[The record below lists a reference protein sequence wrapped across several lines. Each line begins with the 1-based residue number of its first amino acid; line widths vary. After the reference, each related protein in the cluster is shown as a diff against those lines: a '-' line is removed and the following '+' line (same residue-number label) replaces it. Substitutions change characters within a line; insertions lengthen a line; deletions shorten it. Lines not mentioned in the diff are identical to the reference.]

1 MPGVMDEILTDLTAE
16 YGQLDAL
23 LASLG
28 PADWARPSGAEGWTI
43 ADVVAHLALTEEA
56 VVRSTAEGGGGL
68 TAREGDLEADVA
80 GDVAAAGLD
89 GPAALARWRAAVAA
103 SVPALAAADPD
114 RPLRWAAAPLKP
126 RTLAT
131 TRLAEHW
138 AHTLDLAGPLGAD
151 LADTARLR
159 HIAWLGHATLP
170 YAFGLAG
177 LDPVAV
183 RAELTGPD
191 GEAWAFGPP
200 DAAAR
205 ITGPA
210 GHFCRVGAH
219 RLRPGD
225 SALTAEGPGAADAL
239 RLLRNWAA

>member
-1 MPGVMDEILTDLTAE
+1 MTGALDEILTDLRAE
-16 YGQLDAL
+16 YGRLDAM
-23 LASLG
+23 LAPLT
-28 PADWARPSGAEGWTI
+28 AAQWAQPSAAEGWTI

-56 VVRSTAEGGGGL
+56 VVRSAAERGGGL
-68 TAREGDLEADVA
+68 TARAGDLEADVA
-80 GDVAAAGLD
+80 GDVTAAGLD
-89 GPAALARWRAAVAA
+89 GPAALVRWQTATAA

-138 AHTLDLAGPLGAD
+138 AHGLDLAGPLGAD
-151 LADTARLR
+151 FTDTARLR

-170 YAFGLAG
+170 YAFSLAG
-177 LDPVAV
+177 LDPVPV
-183 RAELTGPD
+183 RAELVGPH

-219 RLRPGD
+219 RLAPPD
-225 SALTAEGPGAADAL
+225 SDLVADGPGAADAL